1 MYLSV
6 AAFISRSIQHVKDL
20 KVQKIQL
27 PDGLLTENDF
37 EDIHI
42 NEVKTLLKDFISKH
56 EISMSKFRAVL
67 EKQISLKITKSY
79 MTRDEEKK
87 VLV

>member
-6 AAFISRSIQHVKDL
+6 AAFISRSIQHVKDM
-20 KVQKIQL
+20 KVQRIQL

-56 EISMSKFRAVL
+56 
-67 EKQISLKITKSY
+67 
-79 MTRDEEKK
+79 
-87 VLV
+87 